1 MVKDEAGVARH
12 ISGIAFDINGEKQ
25 LEETLRI
32 RENHLRSILDTVP
45 DAMIVIDGHG
55 IMQFFSTAAERQ
67 FGYSEHEAIGQN
79 VSMLMPDPDRTRHDA
94 YLARYRS
101 TGERHIIGIG
111 RIVTGKRRDG
121 TTFPMHLSIGEMQSG
136 GEPYFTGFVR
146 DLTEHQQTQARLQE
160 LQSELVHVSR
170 LSAMGEMASALA
182 HELNQP
188 LAAISNYMKGSRR
201 LLAGS
206 ADPNT
211 SKIESAM
218 DRAAEQALRAGQIIR
233 RLRDFVSRGE
243 SEKRVESLSKLI
255 EEAGALGLTGAREQN
270 VKLRFNLDPGFDL
283 VLADRVQIQQVLVNL
298 FRNSLEAMAQSQ
310 RRELIVRNTG
320 VADDMVEIEVSDTGS
335 GFHEDVKPNLFQTFF
350 TTKETG
356 MGVGLSISRSIIEA
370 HGGRMWAESNAA
382 GGATFRFTLPA
393 AVRRELTMPN
403 KGKVYVIDDDEAMR
417 DSLNFLLESADFD
430 VTLFETARNFLDVL
444 PGLEFGCVV
453 SDVRMPGIDGI
464 ELLKRMKA
472 GHSAFPI
479 LIMTGHGDVPLA
491 VEAMKLGA
499 VDFLE
504 KPFEDD
510 RLIGMI
516 DAAIRQAEPAAR
528 GEVVTQEIAA
538 RVATLSPRERQVMDG
553 LIAGLSN
560 KLIARDYDISP
571 RTIEVYRANV
581 MTKMQ
586 ANSLSELV
594 RLAMRAGLLND

>member
-1 MVKDEAGVARH
+1 MTGKTQSPSDDPARNEHFRLKIEGFGVGTWDLNLATRELDWSETTRNLFGIPRDAAVSYDLYLSLLEPRDRERTEREIARVTAFGGNFDVSFRVGAGSGAGQWIRQRGSLVKDEAGIARH
-12 ISGIAFDINGEKQ
+12 VGGIAFDINAEKE
-25 LEETLRI
+25 LEETLRT

-55 IMQFFSTAAERQ
+55 IMQFFSSAAERQ
-67 FGYSEHEAIGQN
+67 FGYPEQDAIGQN
-79 VSMLMPDPDRTRHDA
+79 VSMLMPEPDRTRHDG
-94 YLARYRS
+94 YLARYQS

-211 SKIESAM
+211 PKIESAM

-255 EEAGALGLTGAREQN
+255 EEAGALGLAGAREQN
-270 VKLRFNLDPGFDL
+270 VQLRFNLDPEFDL

-298 FRNSLEAMAQSQ
+298 FRNALEAMEQSQ
-310 RRELIVRNTG
+310 RRELIVRNGG

-335 GFHEDVKPNLFQTFF
+335 GFREDVKPNLFQTFF

-382 GGATFRFTLPA
+382 DGATFRFTLPA
-393 AVRRELTMPN
+393 AAN
-403 KGKVYVIDDDEAMR
+403 
-417 DSLNFLLESADFD
+417 ES
-430 VTLFETARNFLDVL
+430 
-444 PGLEFGCVV
+444 
-453 SDVRMPGIDGI
+453 
-464 ELLKRMKA
+464 
-472 GHSAFPI
+472 
-479 LIMTGHGDVPLA
+479 
-491 VEAMKLGA
+491 
-499 VDFLE
+499 
-504 KPFEDD
+504 
-510 RLIGMI
+510 
-516 DAAIRQAEPAAR
+516 
-528 GEVVTQEIAA
+528 
-538 RVATLSPRERQVMDG
+538 
-553 LIAGLSN
+553 
-560 KLIARDYDISP
+560 
-571 RTIEVYRANV
+571 
-581 MTKMQ
+581 
-586 ANSLSELV
+586 
-594 RLAMRAGLLND
+594 

>member
-1 MVKDEAGVARH
+1 MEGEGCNVTGRTQSPSDDPARKEHFRLGIERFGVGTWDFNLATRELEWSDTTRILFGIPPGEAVSYDLFLSLLEPRDRERTEREIARVTEFGGNFDISFRVGTPSGHGQWIRERGGVVRDEAGVARH
-12 ISGIAFDINGEKQ
+12 VSGIAFDINGEKQ
-25 LEETLRI
+25 LEETLRT

-67 FGYSEHEAIGQN
+67 FGYSEDEAIGQN
-79 VSMLMPDPDRTRHDA
+79 VSMLMPEPDRTRHDS
-94 YLARYRS
+94 YLARYQS
-101 TGERHIIGIG
+101 TRERHIIGIG

-211 SKIESAM
+211 PKIESAM

-270 VKLRFNLDPGFDL
+270 VQLRFNLDPEFDL
-283 VLADRVQIQQVLVNL
+283 VLADRVQVQQVLVNL
-298 FRNSLEAMAQSQ
+298 FRNALEAMAQSQ
-310 RRELIVRNTG
+310 RRVLIVRNTG
-320 VADDMVEIEVSDTGS
+320 AADDMVEIEVSDTGS
-335 GFHEDVKPNLFQTFF
+335 GFHDDVKPNLFQTFF
-350 TTKETG
+350 TTKDTG

-393 AVRRELTMPN
+393 ADN
-403 KGKVYVIDDDEAMR
+403 
-417 DSLNFLLESADFD
+417 ES
-430 VTLFETARNFLDVL
+430 
-444 PGLEFGCVV
+444 
-453 SDVRMPGIDGI
+453 
-464 ELLKRMKA
+464 
-472 GHSAFPI
+472 
-479 LIMTGHGDVPLA
+479 
-491 VEAMKLGA
+491 
-499 VDFLE
+499 
-504 KPFEDD
+504 
-510 RLIGMI
+510 
-516 DAAIRQAEPAAR
+516 
-528 GEVVTQEIAA
+528 
-538 RVATLSPRERQVMDG
+538 
-553 LIAGLSN
+553 
-560 KLIARDYDISP
+560 
-571 RTIEVYRANV
+571 
-581 MTKMQ
+581 
-586 ANSLSELV
+586 
-594 RLAMRAGLLND
+594 

>member
-1 MVKDEAGVARH
+1 MEGEDCSVTGITQFPSDDPARNEHFRLKIEGFGVGTWDLNLATRELEWSETTRSLFGIPRDEAVSYEQFLSLLEPRDRERTEREIARVTELGGNFDVSFRVGASGAGQWIRQRGGLVKDEAGVARH
-12 ISGIAFDINGEKQ
+12 VSGIAFDINGEKQ
-25 LEETLRI
+25 LEETLRT

-45 DAMIVIDGHG
+45 DAMIVIDRHG
-55 IMQFFSTAAERQ
+55 IMQFFSSAAERQ
-67 FGYSEHEAIGQN
+67 FGYSEHDAIGRN
-79 VSMLMPDPDRTRHDA
+79 VSMLMPEPDRTRHDG
-94 YLARYRS
+94 YLARYQS

-121 TTFPMHLSIGEMQSG
+121 TIFPMHLSIGEMQSG

-170 LSAMGEMASALA
+170 LNAMGEMASALA

-211 SKIESAM
+211 AKIENAM

-270 VKLRFNLDPGFDL
+270 VQLRFNLDPEFDL

-298 FRNSLEAMAQSQ
+298 FRNALEAMAQSQ
-310 RRELIVRNTG
+310 RRELIVRNAG

-382 GGATFRFTLPA
+382 DGATFRFTLPA
-393 AVRRELTMPN
+393 AVN
-403 KGKVYVIDDDEAMR
+403 
-417 DSLNFLLESADFD
+417 ES
-430 VTLFETARNFLDVL
+430 
-444 PGLEFGCVV
+444 
-453 SDVRMPGIDGI
+453 
-464 ELLKRMKA
+464 
-472 GHSAFPI
+472 
-479 LIMTGHGDVPLA
+479 
-491 VEAMKLGA
+491 
-499 VDFLE
+499 
-504 KPFEDD
+504 
-510 RLIGMI
+510 
-516 DAAIRQAEPAAR
+516 
-528 GEVVTQEIAA
+528 
-538 RVATLSPRERQVMDG
+538 
-553 LIAGLSN
+553 
-560 KLIARDYDISP
+560 
-571 RTIEVYRANV
+571 
-581 MTKMQ
+581 
-586 ANSLSELV
+586 
-594 RLAMRAGLLND
+594 

>member
-1 MVKDEAGVARH
+1 MTGTTQSSPDQAVGHEHFRLRIEGFGVGTWDLDLTTRKLDWSDTTRSLFGVAPDTPVTFELFLSLLQPRDRERIGRAIEKVAVSGGNLDVSFRIGGIAGAGHWIRARGGVVRDEAGAARH
-12 ISGIAFDINGEKQ
+12 ISGIFLDTDEEKH
-25 LEETLRI
+25 LEEALRT
-32 RENHLRSILDTVP
+32 RESHLRSILDTVP
-45 DAMIVIDGHG
+45 DAMIVINGYG
-55 IMQFFSTAAERQ
+55 IIQFFSTAAERL
-67 FGYSEHEAIGQN
+67 FGYAEQEAIGKN
-79 VSMLMPDPDRTRHDA
+79 VSELMPQPDQSRHDG

-201 LLAGS
+201 LLADS
-206 ADPNT
+206 ADPNA

-255 EEAGALGLTGAREQN
+255 EEAGALGLAGAREQN
-270 VKLRFNLDPGFDL
+270 VQLRFNLNPECDL

-298 FRNSLEAMAQSQ
+298 FRNALEAMAQSP
-310 RRELIVRNTG
+310 RRDLIVRNAK
-320 VADDMVEIEVSDTGS
+320 VADDMIEIEVSDTGS
-335 GFHEDVKPNLFQTFF
+335 GFHEDVKPSLFQTFF

-393 AVRRELTMPN
+393 AAN
-403 KGKVYVIDDDEAMR
+403 
-417 DSLNFLLESADFD
+417 ES
-430 VTLFETARNFLDVL
+430 
-444 PGLEFGCVV
+444 
-453 SDVRMPGIDGI
+453 
-464 ELLKRMKA
+464 
-472 GHSAFPI
+472 
-479 LIMTGHGDVPLA
+479 
-491 VEAMKLGA
+491 
-499 VDFLE
+499 
-504 KPFEDD
+504 
-510 RLIGMI
+510 
-516 DAAIRQAEPAAR
+516 
-528 GEVVTQEIAA
+528 
-538 RVATLSPRERQVMDG
+538 
-553 LIAGLSN
+553 
-560 KLIARDYDISP
+560 
-571 RTIEVYRANV
+571 
-581 MTKMQ
+581 
-586 ANSLSELV
+586 
-594 RLAMRAGLLND
+594 